1 MDKGSQHKTRHSE
14 SDGGKMEINLNS
26 MAQERTFLTVAQV
39 LRPKINTQE
48 LIKLKKTSIW
58 KRTPS
63 FRQSL
68 KDNKDLYQLYI

>member
-48 LIKLKKTSIW
+48 LIKLKK
-58 KRTPS
+58 
-63 FRQSL
+63 L
-68 KDNKDLYQLYI
+68 LYGRGHHHSGKA